1 MFKEKKEMLAL
12 INKAEH
18 LFGKYSAETT
28 RIRSMVND
36 LTPTATN
43 IKLVEKKL
51 EKFEK
56 GIDKQ
61 SILVYNRYRK

>member
-43 IKLVEKKL
+43 VKLVEKKL

-56 GIDKQ
+56 GIDK
-61 SILVYNRYRK
+61 

>member
-12 INKAEH
+12 VNKAER
-18 LFGKYSAETT
+18 LFGKYSAEAM
-28 RIRSMVND
+28 RIRSMVNG

-43 IKLVEKKL
+43 VKLVEKKL

-56 GIDKQ
+56 GIDK
-61 SILVYNRYRK
+61 

>member
-12 INKAEH
+12 ISKAEH
-18 LFGKYSAETT
+18 LFGKYSAEAT
-28 RIRSMVND
+28 RIRSMVNG

-43 IKLVEKKL
+43 VKLVEKKL

-56 GIDKQ
+56 GVDKQ
-61 SILVYNRYRK
+61 STLVYNKYRK

>member
-12 INKAEH
+12 VSKAER
-18 LFGKYSAETT
+18 LFGKYSAEAM
-28 RIRSMVND
+28 RIRSMANG

-43 IKLVEKKL
+43 VKLVEKKL

-56 GIDKQ
+56 GIDK
-61 SILVYNRYRK
+61 

>member
-12 INKAEH
+12 INKAER
-18 LFGKYSAETT
+18 LFGKYSAEAT
-28 RIRSMVND
+28 RIRSMVNG

-43 IKLVEKKL
+43 VKLVEKKL

-61 SILVYNRYRK
+61 STLVYNKYRK

>member
-12 INKAEH
+12 INKAER
-18 LFGKYSAETT
+18 LFGKYSAEAM
-28 RIRSMVND
+28 RIRSMVNG

-43 IKLVEKKL
+43 VKLVEKKL

-56 GIDKQ
+56 GVDKIN
-61 SILVYNRYRK
+61 SMVYNKYRK